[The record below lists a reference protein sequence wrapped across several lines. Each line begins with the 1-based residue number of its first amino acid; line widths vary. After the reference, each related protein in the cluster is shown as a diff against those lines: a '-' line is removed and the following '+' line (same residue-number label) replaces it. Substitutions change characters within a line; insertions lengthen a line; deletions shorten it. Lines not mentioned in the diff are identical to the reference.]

1 METERVWLFV
11 LPWIAL
17 AAVTAGAFEARSLRL
32 LLFAGLAQALAME
45 IGLFTL
51 W

>member
-1 METERVWLFV
+1 METERIWLFA
-11 LPWIAL
+11 LPWVAA
-17 AAVTAGAFEARSLRL
+17 AAVAAGPFERGSLRL
-32 LLFAGLAQALAME
+32 LLGSGLAQALAME